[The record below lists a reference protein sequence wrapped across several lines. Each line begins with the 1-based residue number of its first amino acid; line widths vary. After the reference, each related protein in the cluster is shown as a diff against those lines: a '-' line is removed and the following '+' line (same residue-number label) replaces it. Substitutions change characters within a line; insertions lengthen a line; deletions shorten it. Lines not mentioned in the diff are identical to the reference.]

1 MTEVYILLVTK
12 NGKKKKEKDRR
23 LVNIRTHA
31 NRIELLAGTLL
42 TKISLPPSEAV
53 DRNIGY
59 YESIDNA
66 DSVEV
71 QCYRTEVEKLQ
82 GAESDLLKPIPTCV
96 ERLEV
101 YKNKDWLLEGSTL
114 KTGDT
119 VFAKIKGHQSELPGC
134 LRYRGPLPDL
144 PGLYFGVELT
154 ENRGDGSCDGTYQK
168 HRYFTAP
175 QYSAVFCPLHKV
187 RKQREGWQKSD
198 RVRAGQGSSVYPE
211 MANPEDQL
219 KLGDRVM
226 WPSDDGNEFG
236 TVRWIGTLPKDISG
250 EITVGVEFDRQIGTG
265 TGKYKDERLF
275 YTKHGHASLVPLM
288 GLIRVESQDD
298 LEQTAARDSYSH
310 SRRGEAAPE
319 EFLRHHQ
326 QQMYRD
332 IQNPTTSCPST
343 SSPPTLS
350 THPHLHV
357 YPEPT
362 PSAMLPSRTRLPQS
376 SEVGTDHLVRE
387 VASSEGIYSKAGGI
401 PVQAEEG
408 GECDGGGGK
417 GGVFHQWE
425 EMGLRDALGDESGT
439 NPLYMMSKI
448 QESCE
453 RNQRDSKQSS
463 TSSQSSSVNNLDP
476 DLGVGSLV
484 EVLGK
489 PPRYG
494 VIRWIGTQDGPNGK
508 VMAGLEME
516 EEISAGTDGTFR
528 GERFFTCAA
537 RKALFVPL
545 NKCRKDKRFHTDSK
559 DRLSHEAEFGVTDTP
574 DISGDVSPPEVYS
587 PEVLTVVCGKMK
599 GIQGHHNSCYLDATL
614 LSMFYFT
621 TVFDFIFNK
630 PPLPGSSP
638 DQLQVQKVLKEGIV
652 NPLRSN
658 HYVRA
663 DKVLRLRELLDKL
676 GTIPGMMGEEK
687 DPEEFLSALLA
698 EIMKADPLLHLS
710 SGEHTY
716 FYQLFIEKD
725 EKLLLPTTQIL
736 VELSFLQG
744 HVKLKEVPSCL
755 ILQMPRFGKDYK
767 MYRRIIPSL
776 ELDITD
782 ILETGIRECIV
793 CGALATFE
801 CTNCIRE
808 CIVCGALATFEC
820 TNCYQQHGQGL
831 NTTAFCEQCIKKS
844 HQHKKRQGHDPKPL
858 LVPPE
863 FVQRYTKMQEEA
875 DLGGRQNGESTGV
888 LDVPLPREKMELFA
902 VVCIQT
908 SHYVSFVKCGMGK
921 DAPWVF
927 FDSMAD
933 RMGEQ
938 GGYNI
943 PQVQHV
949 PELTQWLSESNF
961 EHILS
966 MEDDR
971 TLPEHMRR
979 LLCDAYM
986 VMYQSPS
993 VMMFR

>member
-1 MTEVYILLVTK
+1 MTEVYILLKTK
-12 NGKKKKEKDRR
+12 YGKKKKEKDRR
-23 LVNIRTHA
+23 LVNIRTNA

-42 TKISLPPSEAV
+42 LKISPPSNEAV

-59 YESIDNA
+59 YESIETA
-66 DSVEV
+66 DTVEV
-71 QCYRTEVEKLQ
+71 QCPRSEVEKLQ
-82 GAESDLLKPIPTCV
+82 GAESDLLRPIPTCV

-101 YKNKDWLLEGSTL
+101 YRNKDWLLEGSTL
-114 KTGDT
+114 RTGDT
-119 VFAKIKGHQSELPGC
+119 VFVKIKGHQSELPGC

-144 PGLYFGVELT
+144 QGLYFGVELT
-154 ENRGDGSCDGTYQK
+154 ENRGEGTCDGTYHKNQ
-168 HRYFTAP
+168 YFKAP
-175 QYSAVFCPLHKV
+175 QDSAIFCALHKI

-198 RVRAGQGSSVYPE
+198 RVRAGQGSVYPE
-211 MANPEDQL
+211 MASPDDML
-219 KLGDRVM
+219 KIGERVM
-226 WPSDDGNEFG
+226 WPSDNGNELG
-236 TVRWIGTLPKDISG
+236 TVRWVGRLPNDPRG
-250 EITVGVEFDRQIGTG
+250 EITVGVEFDNPIGTG
-265 TGKYKDERLF
+265 TGKYKEERLF
-275 YTKHGHASLVPLM
+275 YTKYGHASLVPLM
-288 GLIRVESQDD
+288 GLLRADPQDEMDQAAAAQDYPVDYIRQQEQLLREAQQQQQQQSQSS
-298 LEQTAARDSYSH
+298 SYS
-310 SRRGEAAPE
+310 S
-319 EFLRHHQ
+319 
-326 QQMYRD
+326 
-332 IQNPTTSCPST
+332 TPST
-343 SSPPTLS
+343 SSTTPAFSSSSRSQT
-350 THPHLHV
+350 
-357 YPEPT
+357 YPE
-362 PSAMLPSRTRLPQS
+362 SGGNVQLPSSRGS
-376 SEVGTDHLVRE
+376 SRMGSEFVGSDGQ
-387 VASSEGIYSKAGGI
+387 EGLYSKATAMP
-401 PVQAEEG
+401 PVQA
-408 GECDGGGGK
+408 DNSV
-417 GGVFHQWE
+417 GVGVGVGVPLQQME
-425 EMGLRDALGDESGT
+425 EMGLKDAVGGDDSVVNQGY
-439 NPLYMMSKI
+439 LCSKQ
-448 QESCE
+448 QESSCD
-453 RNQRDSKQSS
+453 RSQRDSKQSS
-463 TSSQSSSVNNLDP
+463 TSSQSSSVSHDP

-494 VIRWIGTQDGPNGK
+494 VIRWIGSQEGPNSK
-508 VMAGLEME
+508 VTAGLEME

-528 GERFFTCAA
+528 GERHFYCPA

-545 NKCRKDKRFHTDSK
+545 NKCRKDKRFLADAK
-559 DRLSHEAEFGVTDTP
+559 DRASHEEFGTRETP
-574 DISGDVSPPEVYS
+574 DIAGDVSPPEVYS
-587 PEVLTVVCGKMK
+587 PEELTVVCGKQR

-638 DQLQVQKVLKEGIV
+638 DQQLVQKVLKEGIV
-652 NPLRSN
+652 NPLRSF

-687 DPEEFLSALLA
+687 DPEEFLSALLS

-767 MYRRIIPSL
+767 MYGRIIPSL

-801 CTNCIRE
+801 CRT
-808 CIVCGALATFEC
+808 
-820 TNCYQQHGQGL
+820 CYQQHGQGL

-844 HQHKKRQGHDPKPL
+844 HQHKKRQGHNPTPL

-863 FVQRYTKMQEEA
+863 FITRYAKMQEEGGGGGGVGGG
-875 DLGGRQNGESTGV
+875 GGRQNGESMGP
-888 LDVPLPREKMELFA
+888 LDVQLPREKMELFA

-908 SHYVSFVKCGMGK
+908 SHYVSFVKCGKGK

-943 PQVQHV
+943 PEVQHV
-949 PELTQWLSESNF
+949 PELSQWLSENNF
-961 EHILS
+961 EHILK
-966 MEDDR
+966 MGDDR
-971 TLPEHMRR
+971 SLPEHMRR